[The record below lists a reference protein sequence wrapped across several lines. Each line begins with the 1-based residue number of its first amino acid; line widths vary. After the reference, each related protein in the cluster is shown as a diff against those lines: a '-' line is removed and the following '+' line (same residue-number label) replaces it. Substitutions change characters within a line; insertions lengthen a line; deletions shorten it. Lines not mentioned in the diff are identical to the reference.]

1 MFIIAQLFQLIIC
14 YNINMLISYSR
25 LIGTPILSIQAGGPI
40 ATIKNAIIDPN
51 NLKILGFN
59 LEGPLLNRTDTTI
72 LDIRSV
78 REYSQL
84 GMVIDDIEELVAP
97 DDVIKIQKVLELNFD
112 LINLKVKTKKG
123 TKLGH
128 LIDYT
133 VTSEDFVVQQIIVKR
148 PLVKAL
154 VDPELTISRKEI
166 VEITDY
172 EVIIKDEEKTL
183 KARAEKEDFVPNFVN
198 PFREQGFAPAKTENK
213 KD

>member
-198 PFREQGFAPAKTENK
+198 PFREQGFAPAETKNK

>member
-1 MFIIAQLFQLIIC
+1 
-14 YNINMLISYSR
+14 MLISYSR
-25 LIGTPILSIQAGGPI
+25 LIGVPILSIQAGGPI
-40 ATIKNAIIDPN
+40 ATIKNAIVDPD

-59 LEGPLLNRTDTTI
+59 LEGPLLNHTDATI
-72 LDIRSV
+72 LDVRSI

-84 GMVIDDIEELVAP
+84 GMVIDNIEELVAP
-97 DDVIKIQKVLELNFD
+97 DDVIKIQKILELNFD

-128 LIDYT
+128 LVDYT
-133 VTSEDFVVQQIIVKR
+133 VTSEDFIVQQIIVKR

-198 PFREQGFAPAKTENK
+198 PFREQGFAPAETKNK

>member
-1 MFIIAQLFQLIIC
+1 
-14 YNINMLISYSR
+14 MLISYSR
-25 LIGTPILSIQAGGPI
+25 LIGAPILSIQAGGPI
-40 ATIKNAIIDPN
+40 ATIKNAIVDPD
-51 NLKILGFN
+51 NLKILGFH
-59 LEGPLLNRTDTTI
+59 LEGPLLDHADTTI
-72 LDIRSV
+72 LDVRSI

-84 GMVIDDIEELVAP
+84 GMVIDNIEELVAP
-97 DDVIKIQKVLELNFD
+97 DDVIKIQKILELNFD

-172 EVIIKDEEKTL
+172 EVIVKDEEKVL

>member
-1 MFIIAQLFQLIIC
+1 
-14 YNINMLISYSR
+14 MLISYSR
-25 LIGTPILSIQAGGPI
+25 LIGAPILSIQAGGPI
-40 ATIKNAIIDPN
+40 ATIKNAIVDPN
-51 NLKILGFN
+51 DLKILGFH
-59 LEGPLLNRTDTTI
+59 LEGPLLDHADTTI
-72 LDIRSV
+72 LDVRSI

-84 GMVIDDIEELVAP
+84 GMVIDNIEELVAP

-172 EVIIKDEEKTL
+172 EVIVKDEEKVL

-198 PFREQGFAPAKTENK
+198 PFREQGFAPAKTE
-213 KD
+213 KDKN

>member
-59 LEGPLLNRTDTTI
+59 LEGPLLNRTDATI

-172 EVIIKDEEKTL
+172 EVIVKDEEKVL

>member
-1 MFIIAQLFQLIIC
+1 
-14 YNINMLISYSR
+14 MLISYSR
-25 LIGTPILSIQAGGPI
+25 LIGVPILSIQAGGPI
-40 ATIKNAIIDPN
+40 ATIKNAIVDPD

-59 LEGPLLNRTDTTI
+59 LEGPLLNHTDATI
-72 LDIRSV
+72 LDVRSI

-84 GMVIDDIEELVAP
+84 GMVIDNIEELVAP

>member
-1 MFIIAQLFQLIIC
+1 
-14 YNINMLISYSR
+14 MLISYSR
-25 LIGTPILSIQAGGPI
+25 LIGAPILSIQAGGPI
-40 ATIKNAIIDPN
+40 ATIKNAIVDPD

-59 LEGPLLNRTDTTI
+59 LEGPLLNHTDATI
-72 LDIRSV
+72 LDVRSI

-84 GMVIDDIEELVAP
+84 GMVIDNIEELVAP

>member
-1 MFIIAQLFQLIIC
+1 
-14 YNINMLISYSR
+14 MLISYSR
-25 LIGTPILSIQAGGPI
+25 LIGAPILSIQAGGPI
-40 ATIKNAIIDPN
+40 ATIKNAIVDPD

-59 LEGPLLNRTDTTI
+59 LEGPLLNHTDATI
-72 LDIRSV
+72 LDVRSI

-84 GMVIDDIEELVAP
+84 GMVIDNIEELVAP
-97 DDVIKIQKVLELNFD
+97 DDVIKIQKILELNFD

-172 EVIIKDEEKTL
+172 EVIVKDEEKVL

>member
-1 MFIIAQLFQLIIC
+1 
-14 YNINMLISYSR
+14 MLISYSR
-25 LIGTPILSIQAGGPI
+25 LIGVPILSIQAGGPI
-40 ATIKNAIIDPN
+40 ATIKNAIVDPD

-59 LEGPLLNRTDTTI
+59 LEGPLLNHTDATI
-72 LDIRSV
+72 LDVRSI

-84 GMVIDDIEELVAP
+84 GMVIDNIEELVAP

-128 LIDYT
+128 LVDYT
-133 VTSEDFVVQQIIVKR
+133 VTSEDFIVQQIIVKR

-172 EVIIKDEEKTL
+172 EVIVKDEEKVL

>member
-1 MFIIAQLFQLIIC
+1 
-14 YNINMLISYSR
+14 MLVTNSH

-40 ATIKNAIIDPN
+40 ATIKSTIVDPN
-51 NLKILGFN
+51 DLKILGFY
-59 LEGPLLNRTDTTI
+59 LEGPLLNGTDATI
-72 LDIRSV
+72 LDVRSI
-78 REYSQL
+78 REYSHL
-84 GMVIDDIEELVAP
+84 GMVIDNIEELVAP
-97 DDVIKIQKVLELNFD
+97 DDVIKIQNILELNFD

-128 LIDYT
+128 LVDYT
-133 VTSEDFVVQQIIVKR
+133 VTSEDFIVQQIIVKR
-148 PLVKAL
+148 PLVKAF

-198 PFREQGFAPAKTENK
+198 PFREQGFAPAETE
-213 KD
+213 KDKD

>member
-1 MFIIAQLFQLIIC
+1 MC
-14 YNINMLISYSR
+14 YNINMLVTHSR

-40 ATIKNAIIDPN
+40 ATIKSAIVDPN
-51 NLKILGFN
+51 DLKILGFH
-59 LEGPLLNRTDTTI
+59 LEGPLINNTDATI
-72 LDIRSV
+72 LDVRSI

-84 GMVIDDIEELVAP
+84 GMVIDNIEELIAP

-112 LINLKVKTKKG
+112 LINLKVITKKG

-133 VTSEDFVVQQIIVKR
+133 VTSEDFIVQQIIVKR

-198 PFREQGFAPAKTENK
+198 PFREQGFAPAETEK
-213 KD
+213 EKD

>member
-1 MFIIAQLFQLIIC
+1 MC
-14 YNINMLISYSR
+14 YNRIMLVTNSR
-25 LIGTPILSIQAGGPI
+25 LIGTQILSIQAGGPI
-40 ATIKNAIIDPN
+40 ATIKSAIVDPN
-51 NLKILGFN
+51 DLKILGFH
-59 LEGPLLNRTDTTI
+59 LEGPLLNNTDATI
-72 LDIRSV
+72 LDVRSI

-84 GMVIDDIEELVAP
+84 GMVVDNIEELVAP

-112 LINLKVKTKKG
+112 LINLKVRTKKG

-133 VTSEDFVVQQIIVKR
+133 VTSEDFIVQQIIVKR

-198 PFREQGFAPAKTENK
+198 PFREQGFAPAETE
-213 KD
+213 KDKD